1 MMCLLAMNLGFPE
14 MVFLVLMAFML
25 FGPKRLPEI
34 ARQLGKFV
42 AEFKKASNHFQGQ
55 IHEEIR
61 KLELD
66 DVNPVKHIQPEIA
79 TLKDLKELKALKD
92 DEDLSLTGALNRLT
106 DRIKNSVPQDYDA

>member
-1 MMCLLAMNLGFPE
+1 MNLGFPE
-14 MVFLVLMAFML
+14 MVFLVILAFML

-42 AEFKKASNHFQGQ
+42 AEFKKASNDFQSQ
-55 IHEEIR
+55 IHHEIR

-66 DVNPVKHIQPEIA
+66 EVDPRKHLEPEMA
-79 TLKDLKELKALKD
+79 KLSQ

-106 DRIKNSVPQDYDA
+106 DRIKNTVPQDYDA

>member
-1 MMCLLAMNLGFPE
+1 MFLFVMNLGFPE
-14 MVFLVLMAFML
+14 MVFLVILAFML

-42 AEFKKASNHFQGQ
+42 AEFKKASNQFQGQ

-61 KLELD
+61 KLELEE
-66 DVNPVKHIQPEIA
+66 VNPAKHLEPELA
-79 TLKDLKELKALKD
+79 KLKD

-106 DRIKNSVPQDYDA
+106 ERIKNSVPQDYDA

>member
-1 MMCLLAMNLGFPE
+1 
-14 MVFLVLMAFML
+14 MVFLVILAFML

-42 AEFKKASNHFQGQ
+42 AEFKKASNDFQSQ
-55 IHEEIR
+55 IHQEIR

-66 DVNPVKHIQPEIA
+66 DVDPRKHLEPEVA
-79 TLKDLKELKALKD
+79 KLSQ

-106 DRIKNSVPQDYDA
+106 DRIKNTVPQDYDA

>member
-1 MMCLLAMNLGFPE
+1 MNLGFPE
-14 MVFLVLMAFML
+14 MVFLVILAFML

-42 AEFKKASNHFQGQ
+42 AEFKKASNQFQGQ

-66 DVNPVKHIQPEIA
+66 DVNPAKHLEPELA
-79 TLKDLKELKALKD
+79 KLKG

-106 DRIKNSVPQDYDA
+106 ERIKNSVPQDYDA

>member
-1 MMCLLAMNLGFPE
+1 MNLGFSE
-14 MVFLVLMAFML
+14 MIFLVILAFML

-42 AEFKKASNHFQGQ
+42 AEFKRASNQFQGQ

-61 KLELD
+61 KLDLEQ
-66 DVNPVKHIQPEIA
+66 VNPAKHLQPEL
-79 TLKDLKELKALKD
+79 TKLKD

-106 DRIKNSVPQDYDA
+106 ERIKNSVPQDYDA

>member
-1 MMCLLAMNLGFPE
+1 MNLGFPE

-42 AEFKKASNHFQGQ
+42 AEFKKASNSFQGQ

-79 TLKDLKELKALKD
+79 ALKDLKELKD

-106 DRIKNSVPQDYDA
+106 DRIKKSVPQDYDA

>member
-1 MMCLLAMNLGFPE
+1 MNLGFSE
-14 MVFLVLMAFML
+14 MIFLGLLAFML

-34 ARQLGKFV
+34 ARTLGKLV
-42 AEFKKASNHFQGQ
+42 AEFKKASNQFQGQ
-55 IHEEIR
+55 IHDEIR

-66 DVNPVKHIQPEIA
+66 EVNPAKHLEPELA
-79 TLKDLKELKALKD
+79 KLKD

>member
-1 MMCLLAMNLGFPE
+1 MNLGFPE
-14 MVFLVLMAFML
+14 MVFLVILAFML

-42 AEFKKASNHFQGQ
+42 AEFKKASNDFQSQ
-55 IHEEIR
+55 IHQEIR

-66 DVNPVKHIQPEIA
+66 DADPRKHLEPEVA
-79 TLKDLKELKALKD
+79 KLSQ

-106 DRIKNSVPQDYDA
+106 DRIKNTIPQDYDA